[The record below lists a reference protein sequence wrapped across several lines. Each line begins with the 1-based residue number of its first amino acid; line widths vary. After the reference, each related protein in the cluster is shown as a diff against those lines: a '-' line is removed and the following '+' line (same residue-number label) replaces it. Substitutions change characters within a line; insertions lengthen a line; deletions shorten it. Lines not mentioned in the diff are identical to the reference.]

1 MFCIPP
7 KKIEYADFL
16 TQFELLYRDTI
27 MFEMKSENRDF
38 LKNKLKDIC
47 FSTLKSYSFDKVEKN
62 LSEAEFLALKNLIE
76 HKDLVIQKAGKGNTL
91 VITDCTKYLEGIKSL
106 LLDSSKFIQ
115 LPIDED
121 KWIDYIVNLESKL
134 KDRFKVLKNEEK
146 NSEKEFD
153 SICPVGTTPGILY
166 GNPKVHKTVV
176 NNTPKFRPILS
187 AINTPT
193 YSLAKYLNPIL
204 SPLTTNEFTVKNSFD
219 FAEEVVNYDHNL
231 YMASLYI
238 KSLFTNIPL
247 KETIKNCVDDL
258 FCHNFYSIKLS
269 RKNLYEL
276 LKLATT
282 ESSFIFDKLYKQI
295 A

>member
-1 MFCIPP
+1 
-7 KKIEYADFL
+7 
-16 TQFELLYRDTI
+16 
-27 MFEMKSENRDF
+27 MKSENRDF

-47 FSTLKSYSFDKVEKN
+47 FLTLKSCSFDKVEKK

-76 HKDLVIQKAGKGNTL
+76 HKDLVIQKADKGNTV
-91 VITDCTKYLEGIKSL
+91 VITDRTKYLEGIKSL
-106 LLDSSKFIQ
+106 LLDSSKCIQ

-121 KWIDYIVNLESKL
+121 NYIANLESKL

-204 SPLTTNEFTVKNSFD
+204 SPRTTNGFTAKNSFD
-219 FAEEVVNYDHNL
+219 FAEEVANYDHNL
-231 YMASLYI
+231 YMAILDLE
-238 KSLFTNIPL
+238 SLFTNQHLQP
-247 KETIKNCVDDL
+247 
-258 FCHNFYSIKLS
+258 
-269 RKNLYEL
+269 
-276 LKLATT
+276 
-282 ESSFIFDKLYKQI
+282 Q
-295 A
+295 